1 MPDEIFSKP
10 RPVVH
15 RGGSGR
21 TILFTAFLA
30 FLAGAVLVGWL
41 VWDGKL
47 QLDMGKPAPVVS
59 GAQTVANL
67 PSAVPQAQPS
77 SEPSVAQP
85 AAAAVIAQGAEDQ
98 RLAALEARLAQ
109 LDLRAA
115 AASGNAARAEGL
127 LIAFAARRTIERGAP
142 LGYLDDQL
150 RLRFMAAQPQAVET
164 VLAAARQP
172 VTLDQL
178 AAQLDVMS
186 NDLAATP
193 IDESG
198 WARLRREVSG
208 LFVIRRDDAPST
220 TPLDRLDRAKLMLRA
235 GRIDEA
241 IGEISRLPG
250 AASASEWIVTARRH
264 GEALKALDLIEKA
277 AMLEPRELRDS
288 SGFRVE
294 QTSPLSQTTAEPVG
308 SY

>member
-21 TILFTAFLA
+21 TILFTALLA
-30 FLAGAVLVGWL
+30 FLAGAALIGWL

-47 QLDMGKPAPVVS
+47 QLDMGKSAPAVS
-59 GAQTVANL
+59 VTSSQ
-67 PSAVPQAQPS
+67 PSASALVSTQPTA
-77 SEPSVAQP
+77 EPSVAQP

-235 GRIDEA
+235 GRIDDA

-250 AASASEWIVTARRH
+250 AVSASEWIVTARRH

-277 AMLEPRELRDS
+277 AMLEPRELRDN
-288 SGFRVE
+288 SGTRVE

>member
-10 RPVVH
+10 RPIAY

-21 TILFTAFLA
+21 TILITAFLA
-30 FLAGAVLVGWL
+30 FLGGAALVGWL
-41 VWDGKL
+41 VWDGRL
-47 QLDMGKPAPVVS
+47 QLDMGKPVPAVS
-59 GAQTVANL
+59 AI
-67 PSAVPQAQPS
+67 SSQPS
-77 SEPSVAQP
+77 TAALVSAQP
-85 AAAAVIAQGAEDQ
+85 AAEPAAAPPAAVVIEQGAQDQ

-164 VLAAARQP
+164 ILAAARQP

-178 AAQLDVMS
+178 ASQLDVMS
-186 NDLAATP
+186 NDLAAMP
-193 IDESG
+193 VNESG

-241 IGEISRLPG
+241 IGEVSHLPG
-250 AASASEWIVTARRH
+250 AASASTWIVTARRH

-277 AMLEPRELRDS
+277 AMLEPRELRDG
-288 SGFRVE
+288 SGSRVE
-294 QTSPLSQTTAEPVG
+294 QASPLAQAGTTQNPDF
-308 SY
+308 